1 VVTVTAGSTAALES
15 PVTADDDFVL
25 DVRVVVAF
33 ASPGRG
39 DCPTDDGCGNTC
51 ATNASSCTSSFDIP
65 GLTG

>member
-1 VVTVTAGSTAALES
+1 VTAASTLVLE
-15 PVTADDDFVL
+15 PAVDFDDDFAL

-65 GLTG
+65 GLIA